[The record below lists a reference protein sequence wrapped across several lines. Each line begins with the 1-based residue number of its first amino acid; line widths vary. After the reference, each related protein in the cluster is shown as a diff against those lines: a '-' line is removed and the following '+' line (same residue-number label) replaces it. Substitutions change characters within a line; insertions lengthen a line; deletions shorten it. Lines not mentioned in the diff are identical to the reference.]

1 MSLSEVFLGIIALA
15 TLVMAVIQI
24 GAIVAVA
31 RFARDA
37 QKTLASVQEDVKP
50 LIAKV
55 SALADEATKTAT
67 IATAQAEKI
76 DQLVTD
82 LTRRIDETSTVVQQ
96 AVITPAREGLAI
108 IAAIRAGFGRAPRLP
123 GHARQIRAATPK
135 KKIPSSSGER
145 PDEPPPLNSLRS
157 TERSGTRPCEE
168 ERFGQAR
175 EHRHCDVGVTTP
187 ESRRLR
193 FGELESRHLQELRL
207 GAAYRG
213 LESLNVMVVL
223 CESVAVDVLHSEP
236 S

>member
-15 TLVMAVIQI
+15 TLGMAVIQI

-37 QKTLASVQEDVKP
+37 QKALASVQEDVKP
-50 LIAKV
+50 LVAKV

-108 IAAIRAGFGRAPRLP
+108 MAAIRAALAALRGFRDMRAN
-123 GHARQIRAATPK
+123 HARHA
-135 KKIPSSSGER
+135 
-145 PDEPPPLNSLRS
+145 
-157 TERSGTRPCEE
+157 EE
-168 ERFGQAR
+168 EDPLFIG
-175 EHRHCDVGVTTP
+175 
-187 ESRRLR
+187 
-193 FGELESRHLQELRL
+193 
-207 GAAYRG
+207 
-213 LESLNVMVVL
+213 
-223 CESVAVDVLHSEP
+223 
-236 S
+236 